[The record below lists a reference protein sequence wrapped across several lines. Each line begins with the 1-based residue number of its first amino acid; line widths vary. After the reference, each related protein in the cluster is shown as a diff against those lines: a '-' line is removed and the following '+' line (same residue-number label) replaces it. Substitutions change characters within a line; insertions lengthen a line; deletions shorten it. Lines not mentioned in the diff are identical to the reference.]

1 MLVVD
6 NNCTKQ
12 LVYNPRIDIHRLK
25 TLVRNICLLFVECK
39 EKQREKKIELAKLVH
54 LQSQEDWEEML
65 IQENFSYVIPVRFI
79 NWIKTYLE
87 RNKIR

>member
-39 EKQREKKIELAKLVH
+39 EKQREKK
-54 LQSQEDWEEML
+54 
-65 IQENFSYVIPVRFI
+65 
-79 NWIKTYLE
+79 NWISQTCTFTKSGRL
-87 RNKIR
+87 RRDVNSRKFLVCNSS